1 MTESFERAPTHLLAR
16 VEAYELAIPI
26 ASVISVHAAPLLF
39 SVPGV
44 QPGIAG
50 AVHFEG
56 RMIPVFDLRRALRLT
71 NKSVEATDLVIFI
84 DTGSAA
90 IAAFFDEVSEFV
102 TLPLQPEA
110 ASGSIFGDSR
120 VNANIIAGIA
130 CSPRLCAIVDPAG
143 LLVPDRWDA
152 DPELPLYQRPNDA
165 SHPLWAR
172 TQALAAVP
180 DAPEKA
186 GIEAALFTIGAQR
199 YAVAI
204 CDVVGFFSEEP
215 HSPVPAR
222 GQVAVSLLNRK
233 GEALVL
239 LDPRPLMGSAPQP
252 FPALVQGVELRAAD
266 QKLAIPVDSLEG
278 LTRLA
283 TSDAMPRPSALFAAA
298 YRSDAGPVLLLD
310 VPALLHSAQS
320 AFSHS
325 AAAA

>member
-1 MTESFERAPTHLLAR
+1 MTDSAGRSPTHLLAR

-26 ASVISVHAAPLLF
+26 AAVVSVHAAPLLF
-39 SVPGV
+39 SVPCV

-56 RMIPVFDLRRALRLT
+56 RVIPVFDLRRALRLT
-71 NKSVEATDLVIFI
+71 NRSVEATDLVIFI
-84 DTGSAA
+84 DTGSAT

-102 TLPLQPEA
+102 TLPIHPQA
-110 ASGSIFGDSR
+110 VSGSIFGDGR
-120 VNANIIAGIA
+120 VNANIVAGIA
-130 CSPRLCAIVDPAG
+130 CSPRLCAIIDPAG
-143 LLVPDRWDA
+143 FLVPDRWDA
-152 DPELPLYQRPNDA
+152 DPALPLFQRPNDA

-180 DAPEKA
+180 EDSEKA
-186 GIEAALFTIGAQR
+186 GIEAALFTIGTQR

-204 CDVVGFFSEEP
+204 SDVVGFFSDEP

-239 LDPRPLMGSAPQP
+239 LDPRPLMGTAPQP
-252 FPALVQGVELRAAD
+252 FPALVQGVELRGTD
-266 QKLAIPVDSLEG
+266 QRMAIPVDSLEG

-283 TSDAMPRPSALFAAA
+283 ASDAMPRPSGLFAAA
-298 YRSDAGPVLLLD
+298 YRSEAGAVLLLD

-320 AFSHS
+320 AFDYS